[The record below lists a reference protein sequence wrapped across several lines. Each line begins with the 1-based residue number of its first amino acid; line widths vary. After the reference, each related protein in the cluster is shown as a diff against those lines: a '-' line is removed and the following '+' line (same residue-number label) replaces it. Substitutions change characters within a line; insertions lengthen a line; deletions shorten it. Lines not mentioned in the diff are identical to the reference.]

1 MELISFEQFG
11 KLRLKQFAPPEAE
24 VFESGGYEWMGGFWI
39 NEGIGFT
46 SMSRHE
52 DTPEE
57 TGGLEVDFSEL
68 PESAVPAIFDATQL
82 PLRRGMSFEEVRS
95 VLGEPEKTHVFVAD
109 RKTYEFTV
117 GSQQRY
123 YVSATLDD
131 ADGLIYV
138 EVIRKDVLSK
148 CDA

>member
-1 MELISFEQFG
+1 MELISYEQFG

-24 VFESGGYEWMGGFWI
+24 VFESDGYEWMGGFWI
-39 NEGIGFT
+39 NEGTGFT

-57 TGGLEVDFSEL
+57 TGGLEVDLLEF
-68 PESAVPAIFDATQL
+68 PESAVSAIFEAIQL

>member
-11 KLRLKQFAPPEAE
+11 KLRLKQFAQPEAE
-24 VFESGGYEWMGGFWI
+24 VVESAGYEWMGGFRI

-46 SMSRHE
+46 SMCRHE

-57 TGGLEVDFSEL
+57 TGGLEVHFSEL
-68 PESAVPAIFDATQL
+68 PESAVSAIFDAIQL

-95 VLGEPEKTHVFVAD
+95 VLGEPQKTHVFVAD
-109 RKTYEFTV
+109 RKTYDFTV

-123 YVSATLDD
+123 YVSATLHD
-131 ADGLIYV
+131 ADGLTYV
-138 EVIRKDVLSK
+138 AVIRKDVLSK